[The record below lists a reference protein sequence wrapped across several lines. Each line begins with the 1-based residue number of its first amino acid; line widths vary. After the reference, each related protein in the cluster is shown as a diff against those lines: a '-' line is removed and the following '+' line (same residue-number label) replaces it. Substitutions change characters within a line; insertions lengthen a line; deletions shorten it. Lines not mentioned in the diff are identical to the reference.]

1 MPRKSISGF
10 AEAGAAMAQQ
20 LDDNDLLNLFSAVGR
35 VVSKRF
41 LMKRPCLNSWQLV
54 LDYLKSAMG
63 FEPREQFRVLY
74 LDKRNNLIAD
84 EVLAEGTV
92 DHTPVYPREVLRR
105 AIELHATGCVLVHN
119 HPSGDA
125 TPSRADIDMTKQVA
139 EGCNLLGIAV
149 HEAVEGGAFGTSQHD
164 ILRWRWLTGR
174 SIGAAIVRPL
184 RYDDKVACQAI
195 DLDIHRHAGLLGRPQ
210 NADQLAFRGKF
221 PRAARH
227 QAAPAFASR
236 FK

>member
-20 LDDNDLLNLFSAVGR
+20 LDDNDLLNLFTAVGR

-41 LMKRPCLNSWQLV
+41 LMKRPCLDQWQLV
-54 LDYLKSAMG
+54 IDYLRSAMG
-63 FEPREQFRVLY
+63 FELREQFRVLY

-105 AIELHATGCVLVHN
+105 AIELHATACVLVHN

-139 EGCNLLGIAV
+139 EGCKLLSIDEWA
-149 HEAVEGGAFGTSQHD
+149 EASFA
-164 ILRWRWLTGR
+164 LT
-174 SIGAAIVRPL
+174 VRIRATPMSHST
-184 RYDDKVACQAI
+184 RIISSYFA
-195 DLDIHRHAGLLGRPQ
+195 HASASSPWPDVR
-210 NADQLAFRGKF
+210 
-221 PRAARH
+221 RA
-227 QAAPAFASR
+227 
-236 FK
+236 